1 MEIEKMTNEELDLKL
16 KELETRSAIADEQEI
31 EEITKEVEAIETR
44 KAEIKAEFEKAEEER
59 KAIAEAP
66 QVEEPETIIEER
78 INKTMDLKE
87 LRSSKQYIDAFANYV
102 KTGKDEEVRGLLSDM
117 VDGGTIPTPTLVQ
130 EYLETAWSRSRIV
143 DKVRKTNFK
152 GILKIPYEISSSSA
166 VIHTEG
172 TDAPAEEKLLT
183 GSVLVTPKMIKK
195 WVSVS
200 DEIIATH
207 NDSAEFLR
215 YVYDELTF
223 RIVKKL
229 DEEIAAKVMAA
240 SSPFVDSVDV
250 SAVDATT
257 ILQGLALLSDE
268 ANEPTIVMNKSVFF
282 NQFMG
287 LLDQTDRPIYEVLLD
302 NEKKPQYYLNG
313 CQVVFDNVN
322 FKSAPE
328 GGDPIALVGDFGG
341 VVVNFP
347 NGEDVSILYDPYTS
361 SKEDKNDVVAK
372 LFAGIG
378 VVKPGSFALI
388 GLKAG
393 G

>member
-16 KELETRSAIADEQEI
+16 KELETRSAIADETEI

-66 QVEEPETIIEER
+66 QVEEPETIVEER

-87 LRSSKQYIDAFANYV
+87 IRSSKQYIDAFANYV

-117 VDGGTIPTPTLVQ
+117 VDGGTIPTPTFVQ
-130 EYLETAWSRSRIV
+130 EYLETAWSRSRII

-172 TDAPAEEKLLT
+172 TDAPAEEELLT
-183 GSVLVTPKMIKK
+183 GSVLVTPKMLKK
-195 WVSVS
+195 WISVS

-207 NDSAEFLR
+207 DSGEFLR

-229 DEEIAAKVMAA
+229 DEEIAAQVMAA
-240 SSPFVDSVDV
+240 SSPFVASVNI

-268 ANEPTIVMNKSVFF
+268 ANEPTIVMNKTVFF

-302 NEKKPQYYLNG
+302 NERKPQYYLNG

-322 FKSAPE
+322 FKAAPE

-347 NGEDVSILYDPYTS
+347 NGDDVSILYDPYTS

>member
-1 MEIEKMTNEELDLKL
+1 M
-16 KELETRSAIADEQEI
+16 
-31 EEITKEVEAIETR
+31 
-44 KAEIKAEFEKAEEER
+44 
-59 KAIAEAP
+59 
-66 QVEEPETIIEER
+66 
-78 INKTMDLKE
+78 
-87 LRSSKQYIDAFANYV
+87 
-102 KTGKDEEVRGLLSDM
+102 
-117 VDGGTIPTPTLVQ
+117 
-130 EYLETAWSRSRIV
+130 
-143 DKVRKTNFK
+143 
-152 GILKIPYEISSSSA
+152 
-166 VIHTEG
+166 
-172 TDAPAEEKLLT
+172 
-183 GSVLVTPKMIKK
+183 
-195 WVSVS
+195 
-200 DEIIATH
+200 
-207 NDSAEFLR
+207 R

-322 FKSAPE
+322 FKSSPE

>member
-16 KELETRSAIADEQEI
+16 KELETRSAIADETEI

-102 KTGKDEEVRGLLSDM
+102 KTGKNEEVRGLLSDM

-130 EYLETAWSRSRIV
+130 EYLEKAWSRSRIV

-172 TDAPAEEKLLT
+172 TDAPAEEELLT

-195 WVSVS
+195 WISVS

-223 RIVKKL
+223 RIIKKL
-229 DEEIAAKVMAA
+229 DEEIAAQVMAA
-240 SSPFVDSVDV
+240 SSPFVDSVDI

-313 CQVVFDNVN
+313 CEVVFDNVN
-322 FKSAPE
+322 FKASPKA
-328 GGDPIALVGDFGG
+328 GDPIALVGDFDG

-347 NGEDVSILYDPYTS
+347 NGDDVSILYDPYTS

-378 VVKPGSFALI
+378 VVKPASFALI